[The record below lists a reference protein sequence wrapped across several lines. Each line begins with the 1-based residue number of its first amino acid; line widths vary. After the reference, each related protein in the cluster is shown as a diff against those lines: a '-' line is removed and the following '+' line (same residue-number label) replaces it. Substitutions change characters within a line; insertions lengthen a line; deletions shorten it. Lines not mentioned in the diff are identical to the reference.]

1 MSRNDELNS
10 RAEQIA
16 DAKEEGRAEGREG
29 IIRCMAASGITV
41 EKIGKIAQMDIQD
54 VKNILKTT

>member
-16 DAKEEGRAEGREG
+16 DARAEGREEAKLEDARRLKELG
-29 IIRCMAASGITV
+29 VTV
-41 EKIGKIAQMDIQD
+41 EIISQATGLSIEIIDS
-54 VKNILKTT
+54 L

>member
-16 DAKEEGRAEGREG
+16 DAKEEGREE
-29 IIRCMAASGITV
+29 IIRCMADSGMTV
-41 EKIGKIAQMDIQD
+41 EEISKIVNRD
-54 VKNILKTT
+54 VKDVESILRSQHP

>member
-16 DAKEEGRAEGREG
+16 DAKEEGREE
-29 IIRCMAASGITV
+29 IIRCMADSGMTV
-41 EKIGKIAQMDIQD
+41 EEISKIVKMNIED
-54 VKNILKTT
+54 VKSSI

>member
-16 DAKEEGRAEGREG
+16 DAKEEGRAEGREE
-29 IIRCMAASGITV
+29 IIRCMADSGMTV
-41 EKIGKIAQMDIQD
+41 EEISKIVKMNIED
-54 VKNILKTT
+54 VKSSI